1 MRASVIVDVPA
12 RSIGRAFDYR
22 VPDALKCEAR
32 VGCAVCVEFGAR
44 PVVGYIVGLA
54 DGEAGGAA
62 CDARAEGGGETAG
75 ASAAAQAGA
84 SVAAAGGADA
94 AKLADA
100 DAAGEGGGACAGKP
114 RALKDLLG
122 VVGGPYFDET
132 AARLAVWIA
141 REYLCPLSDAVRL
154 FTPPGAAPKMKRA
167 DGAWQLVYPGVGEV
181 DDRWVVPLPAAAD
194 FTPAARAHRQK
205 AVLGALSEGGMRV
218 AELSAELG
226 PVDAAL
232 KALEKH
238 GVVRV
243 EHRRRMRTGF
253 ERDVR
258 PDAPLPHLTAGQRA
272 ALDAIG
278 QAASVPGGGQTVVV
292 DGVTGSGKTEVYLRA
307 IADCLARGKGAI
319 VLVPEISLTPQTVGR
334 FRARFRDDVAVL
346 HSRLSPGERF
356 DQLDLV
362 RCGGAHVV
370 VGTRSAL
377 FAPLSELGLVIIDE
391 EHESSYKQDRS
402 PRYHAR
408 ETAARLAALR
418 HATLV
423 LGSATPDLV
432 TLSRCSDFGHATSGA
447 EALRTRGAGER
458 GAAGHAPREAR
469 GGAGGCGSEG
479 ERGSGAGD
487 ETFAGNGGRALWRR
501 VELPER
507 ANGGPMP
514 RVEVVDLGAQFKD
527 GQRSMFSPALRDA
540 LAGVCERGEKA
551 VLLFNRRGFA
561 NFLLCREC
569 GHTPECPN
577 CAVSL
582 SYHERGARLAC
593 HHCGHEEA
601 VPGRCPVCGSPY
613 LRKLGA
619 GTEKV
624 EQELS
629 ALLAGAA
636 QVVRMDADTTR
647 GKGAHERLLERFA
660 GTSPAILLGTQMI
673 AKGLDYPDVT
683 LVGVLNA
690 DTSLKLPD
698 YRAGER
704 TWQLIE
710 QVAGRC
716 GRGKRAGRVIVQ
728 TYQPAHPAI
737 RAAAAHDRALFADG
751 ELEGRRELGYPPF
764 SRLANVLVW
773 GLDEG
778 EVSRSASRLFL
789 SLSSAVQSAGQD
801 WELLG
806 PAPCLL
812 SRLKGRY
819 RWHILV
825 KGAPDADFSQV
836 IGGVLAQKR
845 GRGEVRVAVDV
856 DPASL
861 F

>member
-1 MRASVIVDVPA
+1 MRARVIVDVPA

-22 VPDALKCEAR
+22 VPDELAGQAR

-54 DGEAGGAA
+54 DGEAADGEAA
-62 CDARAEGGGETAG
+62 DGEAATPA
-75 ASAAAQAGA
+75 ASAP
-84 SVAAAGGADA
+84 
-94 AKLADA
+94 
-100 DAAGEGGGACAGKP
+100 P
-114 RALKDLLG
+114 RKAHALKDLLG
-122 VVGGPYFDET
+122 VVGGPYFDAT
-132 AARLAVWIA
+132 SARLAAWIS
-141 REYLCPLSDAVRL
+141 REYLCPLSDAVHL
-154 FTPPGAAPKMKRA
+154 FTPPGAAPKMKRV
-167 DGAWQLVYPGVGEV
+167 DGAWQLVYPGTGAV
-181 DDRWVVPLPAAAD
+181 DDRWVVPLPAAAE
-194 FTPAARAHRQK
+194 FTPPARAHRQK
-205 AVLGALSEGGMRV
+205 AVLDALSEGGMRV

-226 PVDAAL
+226 AVDSAL
-232 KALEKH
+232 KALEKR

-253 ERDVR
+253 QKDVA
-258 PDAPLPHLTAGQRA
+258 PDAPLPHLTAGQQA
-272 ALDAIG
+272 ALDAIE
-278 QAASVPGGGQTVVV
+278 QAASEPGGGRTVVV

-307 IADCLARGKGAI
+307 IAASLARGKGAI

-334 FRARFRDDVAVL
+334 FRARFGDDVAVL
-346 HSRLSPGERF
+346 HSRLSLGERF

-362 RCGGAHVV
+362 RQGAAHVV

-377 FAPLSELGLVIIDE
+377 FAPLPALGLVIIDE

-408 ETAARLAALR
+408 EVAARLAELR
-418 HATLV
+418 QATLV

-432 TLSRCSDFGHATSGA
+432 TLARCADVAHGSG
-447 EALRTRGAGER
+447 
-458 GAAGHAPREAR
+458 
-469 GGAGGCGSEG
+469 EG
-479 ERGSGAGD
+479 ERCAQGD
-487 ETFAGNGGRALWRR
+487 DEAQPRPEDGEGEGRTRLRAPWRR

-507 ANGGPMP
+507 ANGRPMP
-514 RVEVVDLGAQFKD
+514 RVEVVDLGAQFK
-527 GQRSMFSPALRDA
+527 GGERSMFSPALAEA
-540 LAGVCERGEKA
+540 LAEVCARGEKA

-569 GHTPECPN
+569 GHTPECPH

-582 SYHERGARLAC
+582 SYHERAATLAC

-601 VPGRCPVCGSPY
+601 VPPRCPVCGSPY

-636 QVVRMDADTTR
+636 DIVRMDADTTR
-647 GKGAHERLLERFA
+647 TKGAHERLLERFGA
-660 GTSPAILLGTQMI
+660 TAPAVLLGTQMI

-716 GRGKRAGRVIVQ
+716 GRGTREGRVIVQ

-737 RAAAAHDRALFADG
+737 RAAAAHDRALFLDG
-751 ELEGRRELGYPPF
+751 ELKDRRELGYPPF
-764 SRLANVLVW
+764 TRLANVLVW
-773 GLDEG
+773 GPEEG
-778 EVSRSASRLFL
+778 EVSRAASRL
-789 SLSSAVQSAGQD
+789 SLSISSAAQSAGAD

-825 KGAPDADFSQV
+825 KAAPSADFSQV
-836 IGGVLAQKR
+836 LGPVLAQEKKHKDL
-845 GRGEVRVAVDV
+845 RVAVDV

>member
-12 RSIGRAFDYR
+12 RSIGRAFDYH
-22 VPDALKCEAR
+22 VPDELAGQAR

-44 PVVGYIVGLA
+44 PVVGYIVGLSDDETVGGA
-54 DGEAGGAA
+54 AGEKGDASAGEAAGVNVGEAG
-62 CDARAEGGGETAG
+62 E
-75 ASAAAQAGA
+75 
-84 SVAAAGGADA
+84 
-94 AKLADA
+94 
-100 DAAGEGGGACAGKP
+100 AAGEEGSAEKP

-132 AARLAVWIA
+132 AARLATWIA
-141 REYLCPLSDAVRL
+141 SEYLCPLSDAVHL
-154 FTPPGAAPKMKRA
+154 FTPPGAAPKMKREA
-167 DGAWQLVYPGVGEV
+167 GAWQLVYPGTGAV

-194 FTPAARAHRQK
+194 FTPPARAHRQK
-205 AVLGALSEGGMRV
+205 AVLDALSEGGMRV

-226 PVDAAL
+226 AVDAAL

-253 ERDVR
+253 QKDVA
-258 PDAPLPHLTAGQRA
+258 PDAPLPHLTPGQQT
-272 ALDAIG
+272 ALGAIG
-278 QAASVPGGGQTVVV
+278 QAATHPGGGQTVVV

-307 IADCLARGKGAI
+307 IADCLERGRGAI

-334 FRARFRDDVAVL
+334 FRARFGDDVAVL
-346 HSRLSPGERF
+346 HSRLSLGERF

-362 RCGGAHVV
+362 RQGAAHVV

-377 FAPLSELGLVIIDE
+377 FAPLFELGLVIIDE

-408 ETAARLAALR
+408 EVAERLVALR

-432 TLSRCSDFGHATSGA
+432 TLSRCRCAGACAMQESATLVAKSGDARQHAGGEGEGGGHARKGGA
-447 EALRTRGAGER
+447 EKPR
-458 GAAGHAPREAR
+458 AP
-469 GGAGGCGSEG
+469 
-479 ERGSGAGD
+479 
-487 ETFAGNGGRALWRR
+487 WRR

-507 ANGGPMP
+507 ANGRPMP
-514 RVEVVDLGAQFKD
+514 HVEVVDLGAQFK
-527 GQRSMFSPALRDA
+527 GGERSMFSSALAEA

-569 GHTPECPN
+569 GYTPECPH

-582 SYHERGARLAC
+582 SYHERSAVLAC

-601 VPGRCPVCGSPY
+601 VPARCPVCGSPY

-629 ALLAGAA
+629 ALLSGAA
-636 QVVRMDADTTR
+636 DIVRMDADTTR
-647 GKGAHERLLERFA
+647 GKGAHERLLERFGA
-660 GTSPAILLGTQMI
+660 TAPAVLLGTQMI

-716 GRGKRAGRVIVQ
+716 GRGKRPGRVIVQ

-737 RAAAAHDRALFADG
+737 RAAAAHDRALFLGG
-751 ELEGRRELGYPPF
+751 ELQARRELGYPPF
-764 SRLANVLVW
+764 TRLANVLVW
-773 GLDEG
+773 GPDED
-778 EVSRSASRLFL
+778 EVSRTASRLFL
-789 SLSSAVQSAGQD
+789 SLSSAVQSAGAD

-825 KGAPDADFSQV
+825 KAAPDADFSQV
-836 IGGVLAQKR
+836 IGDVLAQKR
-845 GRGEVRVAVDV
+845 ARGEVRVAVDV

>member
-22 VPDALKCEAR
+22 VPDELAGQAR

-44 PVVGYIVGLA
+44 PVVGYIVGLS
-54 DGEAGGAA
+54 DGEA
-62 CDARAEGGGETAG
+62 AG
-75 ASAAAQAGA
+75 
-84 SVAAAGGADA
+84 
-94 AKLADA
+94 
-100 DAAGEGGGACAGKP
+100 DAAGEGGAVSAGEAGGVDAGEAGEANAVSVSADASASGEGSVGAAATSELGAAKKP

-132 AARLAVWIA
+132 AAHLAAWIA
-141 REYLCPLSDAVRL
+141 SEYLCPLSDAVHL

-167 DGAWQLVYPGVGEV
+167 DGAWQLVYPGTGAV
-181 DDRWVVPLPAAAD
+181 DDRWVVPLPAATD
-194 FTPAARAHRQK
+194 FTPPARAHRQK
-205 AVLGALSEGGMRV
+205 AVLDALSEGGMRV

-226 PVDAAL
+226 AVDAAL

-253 ERDVR
+253 QKDVA
-258 PDAPLPHLTAGQRA
+258 PDAPLPHLTPGQQA

-278 QAASVPGGGQTVVV
+278 QAATHPGGGQTVVV

-307 IADCLARGKGAI
+307 IADCLERGRGAI

-334 FRARFRDDVAVL
+334 FRARFGDDVAVL
-346 HSRLSPGERF
+346 HSRLSLGERF

-362 RCGGAHVV
+362 RQGAAHVV

-377 FAPLSELGLVIIDE
+377 FAPLFELGLVIIDE

-408 ETAARLAALR
+408 EVAERLVALR

-432 TLSRCSDFGHATSGA
+432 THSRCGDAGQCAMQAGAGRVAQSDDARKHTGGEGENEGRAPGGGTEKSRAQRSGA
-447 EALRTRGAGER
+447 EKPR
-458 GAAGHAPREAR
+458 AP
-469 GGAGGCGSEG
+469 
-479 ERGSGAGD
+479 
-487 ETFAGNGGRALWRR
+487 WRR

-507 ANGGPMP
+507 ANGRPMP
-514 RVEVVDLGAQFKD
+514 HVEVVDLGAQFK
-527 GQRSMFSPALRDA
+527 GGERSMFSPALAEA
-540 LAGVCERGEKA
+540 LACVCERGEKA

-569 GHTPECPN
+569 GYTPECPH

-582 SYHERGARLAC
+582 SYHERSAALVC

-601 VPGRCPVCGSPY
+601 VPPRCPVCGSPY

-629 ALLAGAA
+629 ALLSGAA
-636 QVVRMDADTTR
+636 DIVRMDADTTR
-647 GKGAHERLLERFA
+647 GKGAHERLLERFGA
-660 GTSPAILLGTQMI
+660 TAPAVLLGTQMI

-716 GRGKRAGRVIVQ
+716 GRGKRSGRVIVQ

-737 RAAAAHDRALFADG
+737 RAAAAHDRALFLDG
-751 ELEGRRELGYPPF
+751 ELQARWELGYPPF
-764 SRLANVLVW
+764 TRLANVLVW
-773 GLDEG
+773 GPDED
-778 EVSRSASRLFL
+778 EVSHTASRLFL
-789 SLSSAVQSAGQD
+789 SLSSAVQSAGAD

-825 KGAPDADFSQV
+825 KAAPDADFPQV
-836 IGGVLAQKR
+836 MGDVLAQKR
-845 GRGEVRVAVDV
+845 ARGEVRVAVDV
-856 DPASL
+856 DPTSL